1 MERISASNREQP
13 RGKGGSKK
21 KLKPLKKVK
30 TFPSGKHDVGK
41 LPVTELMQMT
51 MSKSVS
57 MPSTNTI
64 LISHDRIKNHVEDFD
79 NDESMYGSLLTPGRG
94 LSSNR
99 SFGNISMDGSDYSS
113 ATRLTQKELVNE
125 IKVRAE
131 RRLEPPSFVTP
142 IEQLPPMHLSWDNKL
157 PPNFNKLRPQVN
169 IIGCMHPVEL
179 ILAQADQRSRH
190 QQETLHAKQ
199 KICAEKVKQI
209 DDAIQLKYTRAERY
223 ALAFE
228 TKQRQIE
235 WLKIIKLSIYF
246 STLFANTRRHILAGA
261 FFSHSVNAA
270 YIIRQACKGFIRR
283 HLLHKFKF
291 KFMVLFKKREFHFRL
306 GMRIRRKRQ
315 AIHKIKTFL
324 TEFRNHHQV
333 HCNCVSLFVALLLPS
348 IVVACC
354 CYV

>member
-1 MERISASNREQP
+1 MESISASNREQP
-13 RGKGGSKK
+13 RRRAGSRK

-30 TFPSGKHDVGK
+30 SFPNGKPDVGK

-51 MSKSVS
+51 ISKSAS
-57 MPSTNTI
+57 MPSNNTI
-64 LISHDRIKNHVEDFD
+64 LVSHDRIKNHVEDFD
-79 NDESMYGSLLTPGRG
+79 NDESMYGSLSPGRG
-94 LSSNR
+94 LSSQR
-99 SFGNISMDGSDYSS
+99 SYGNISLDGSDYSS
-113 ATRLTQKELVNE
+113 SSRLTQQELLNV
-125 IKVRAE
+125 IKIRAE
-131 RRLEPPSFVTP
+131 RKLEPPAFVTP
-142 IEQLPPMHLSWDNKL
+142 IEQLPPMHLSWNNKL
-157 PPNFNKLRPQVN
+157 PPNHNKHRPQVN

-190 QQETLHAKQ
+190 QQETLTAKK
-199 KICAEKVKQI
+199 KICEDKVKQI

-228 TKQRQIE
+228 RKQRQIE

-246 STLFANTRRHILAGA
+246 STLYANVRRHILAGA

-270 YIIRQACKGFIRR
+270 YVIRQACKGFIKR

-291 KFMVLFKKREFHFRL
+291 KFMVLFRKREFHFRL

-315 AIHKIKTFL
+315 AIAKIKTFL

-333 HCNCVSLFVALLLPS
+333 LFMLSFSLYDMFFQHS
-348 IVVACC
+348 IVEFSVQ
-354 CYV
+354 